1 MAQNSRSARRE
12 AIRQN
17 RLYYTMYLRRFI
29 AFAHNAVK
37 FENLGDTPKR
47 YIMRTLIN
55 YGAIAYDKE
64 TGLYL
69 RFVPIGYDIYGLPQ
83 QYTLYGYNGYTVTR
97 NPDEVVILRVND
109 IQEPIKPFLE
119 IKAKRI
125 VDYDLAILQNL
136 EAIKTMTVYECS
148 SDAQILS
155 LVNQEESRRLGATV
169 FFANK
174 NAFGDTGIK
183 ASSTGAQYLV
193 DKLQEAKQK
202 ELNEVYAALGTA
214 VANTDKRERVQSVE
228 VNTSLSYAKDSLF
241 LNCDTFN
248 YDAEYGGLKIRM
260 KPNTSLIELWR
271 NQNDNE
277 TDRVVKKETD
287 GQKGKEDN

>member
-1 MAQNSRSARRE
+1 MAQNSRAARRE

-64 TGLYL
+64 TELFL
-69 RFVPIGYDIYGLPQ
+69 RFVPIGYDIYGLPEA
-83 QYTLYGYNGYTVTR
+83 YTLYGYNGYTVTR
-97 NPDEVVILRVND
+97 KPNEVVILRVND
-109 IQEPIKPFLE
+109 IQEPIKPFLD

-136 EAIKTMTVYECS
+136 EAIKTMTVYECK

-155 LVNQEESRRLGATV
+155 LVNQAESRRLGATV
-169 FFANK
+169 FFANS
-174 NAFGDTGIK
+174 NAFGDTNVK
-183 ASSTGAQYLV
+183 VSNTGAQYLV

-202 ELNEVYAALGTA
+202 EINEVYAALGTA
-214 VANTDKRERVQSVE
+214 VANTDKRERVQAVE

-248 YDAEYGGLKIRM
+248 YDAEYGGLNVRM
-260 KPNTSLIELWR
+260 KPNTSLMELWSV
-271 NQNDNE
+271 QNEDN
-277 TDRVVKKETD
+277 KKD
-287 GQKGKEDN
+287 NKEDIGDTEKQ

>member
-1 MAQNSRSARRE
+1 MAQNSRAARRE

-17 RLYYTMYLRRFI
+17 RLYYSMYLRRFI

-37 FENLGDTPKR
+37 FENIGDTPKR

-55 YGAIAYDKE
+55 YGAIAYDRE

-69 RFVPIGYDIYGLPQ
+69 RFVPIGYDIYGLPES
-83 QYTLYGYNGYTVTR
+83 YTLYGYNGYTVTR
-97 NPDEVVILRVND
+97 KPEEVVILRVND
-109 IQEPIKPFLE
+109 IQEPIKPFLD

-136 EAIKTMTVYECS
+136 EAVKTMTVYECS

-155 LVNQEESRRLGATV
+155 LVNQAESRRLGATV

-174 NAFGDTGIK
+174 NAFGDTNVK
-183 ASSTGAQYLV
+183 VSNTGAQFLV

-202 ELNEVYAALGTA
+202 EINEVYAALGTA
-214 VANTDKRERVQSVE
+214 VANTDKRERVQAVE

-248 YDAEYGGLKIRM
+248 YDAEYGNIPIRM
-260 KPNTSLIELWR
+260 KPNTSLIELWG
-271 NQNDNE
+271 NQNDKDNQKDNTVP
-277 TDRVVKKETD
+277 TDE
-287 GQKGKEDN
+287 

>member
-1 MAQNSRSARRE
+1 MAQNSRATRRE

-47 YIMRTLIN
+47 YLMRTLIN

-64 TGLYL
+64 TELYL
-69 RFVPIGYDIYGLPQ
+69 RFVPIGYDVYGLPT
-83 QYTLYGYNGYTVTR
+83 QYTLYGYNGFTVTR

-109 IQEPIKPFLE
+109 IQEPIKPYLD
-119 IKAKRI
+119 IKVKRI

-136 EAIKTMTVYECS
+136 DAIKTMTIYECS

-155 LVNQEESRRLGATV
+155 LVNMAESRRLGATA
-169 FFANK
+169 FFK
-174 NAFGDTGIK
+174 NTNAMGDTGVK
-183 ASSTGAQYLV
+183 VSSTGATYLV
-193 DKLQEAKQK
+193 DKLLEAKQK
-202 ELNEVYAALGTA
+202 EINEVYATLGTA
-214 VANTDKRERVQSVE
+214 VANTDKRERVQALE
-228 VNTSLSYAKDSLF
+228 VNTSLSYAKDCLM

-248 YDAEYGGLKIRM
+248 YDAEYGKLAIRM
-260 KPNTSLIELWR
+260 RPNTSLIELWSE
-271 NQNDNE
+271 NNAEKDIQKDNDNNE
-277 TDRVVKKETD
+277 E
-287 GQKGKEDN
+287 

>member
-1 MAQNSRSARRE
+1 MAQNSRAARRE

-64 TGLYL
+64 TELFL
-69 RFVPIGYDIYGLPQ
+69 RFVPIGYDIYGLPEA
-83 QYTLYGYNGYTVTR
+83 YTLYGYNGYTVTR
-97 NPDEVVILRVND
+97 KPDEVVILRVND
-109 IQEPIKPFLE
+109 IQEPIKPFLD

-136 EAIKTMTVYECS
+136 EAIKTMTVYECKS
-148 SDAQILS
+148 EAQILS
-155 LVNQEESRRLGATV
+155 LVNQAESRRLGATV
-169 FFANK
+169 FFANS
-174 NAFGDTGIK
+174 NAFGDTNVK
-183 ASSTGAQYLV
+183 VSNTGAQYLV

-202 ELNEVYAALGTA
+202 EINEVYAALGTA
-214 VANTDKRERVQSVE
+214 VANTDKRERVQAVE

-248 YDAEYGGLKIRM
+248 YDAEYGGLKVRM
-260 KPNTSLIELWR
+260 KPNTSLMELWG
-271 NQNDNE
+271 NQNESN
-277 TDRVVKKETD
+277 
-287 GQKGKEDN
+287 KEDNKEDSRDTEKQ

>member
-183 ASSTGAQYLV
+183 ASSTGAQYLI

-202 ELNEVYAALGTA
+202 ELNEVYASIGTA
-214 VANTDKRERVQSVE
+214 VANTDKRERVQTVE

-248 YDAEYGGLKIRM
+248 YDAKYGNLEIRM

-271 NQNDNE
+271 NQNDKEN
-277 TDRVVKKETD
+277 DRVVKTETD
-287 GQKGKEDN
+287 GQTSKEDN

>member
-1 MAQNSRSARRE
+1 MAKNSRQARRE

-29 AFAHNAVK
+29 AFAHNSVK
-37 FENLGDTPKR
+37 FENLGETPKR

-109 IQEPIKPFLE
+109 IQEPIKPFLD

-125 VDYDLAILQNL
+125 TDYDIAILQNL
-136 EAIKTMTVYECS
+136 DAIKTMTIYECS

-155 LVNQEESRRLGATV
+155 LVNMAESRRLGSTAFYV
-169 FFANK
+169 NN
-174 NAFGDTGIK
+174 NAFKDTGMK
-183 ASSTGAQYLV
+183 VSSTGAQYLV

-202 ELNEVYAALGTA
+202 EINEVYAALGTA
-214 VANTDKRERVQSVE
+214 VANTDKRERVQAVE
-228 VNTSLSYAKDSLF
+228 VNTSLSYAKDCLF

-248 YDAEYGGLKIRM
+248 YDAEYGGLNIRM
-260 KPNTSLIELWR
+260 KPNTSLIELWGE
-271 NQNDNE
+271 NNDKTN
-277 TDRVVKKETD
+277 
-287 GQKGKEDN
+287 KEDTKNLEEPKGE